1 MKNAQETLFSLAL
14 ISGISLLV
22 PGCALHS
29 NSNQAE
35 PPPITPAPNAAPSQE
50 APPPTTTPPPA
61 VLHTITDVGLEAPEA
76 VIYDEE
82 EDVYLVS
89 NVAGEPLKK
98 DRNGF
103 ISRLSPEGK
112 LLELKWIDGA
122 KGSTTLDAPKGMAL
136 KGPYLYVADITWIRI
151 FDRKTG
157 EAEGKVFVKGATF
170 LNDVS
175 VSAEQ
180 DVVFSDTGWKTGA
193 QGLESTG
200 TDAVFRIEP
209 TSVSAE
215 EIIKS
220 KDLGSP
226 NGLATTK
233 EGTWVVNARGE
244 LFLLGEGG
252 KKERVTQLDKGGLDG
267 VVALPNGEFLISS
280 WPAQGIYRG
289 KPGEKFELLLSEI
302 ESPACI
308 GYDSKR
314 NRLLIPQMKK
324 NTVLVVELS
333 PGGKPRTSPSPEPAP
348 TQTEVKESKPEKK
361 EEAPSPTQETPEKK
375 APAAPGASEEPGK
388 KVAPAA
394 PSSPPHPSASPPEK
408 EMGAAGKS
416 AD

>member
-1 MKNAQETLFSLAL
+1 MKNAQEILVSLTL

-29 NSNQAE
+29 NSNHAE
-35 PPPITPAPNAAPSQE
+35 PPPITPAPNAAPSE
-50 APPPTTTPPPA
+50 ATPPPTTTPPPA
-61 VLHTITDVGLEAPEA
+61 IVHTVMDVGLEAPEA

-89 NVAGEPLKK
+89 SVAGEPLKK

-103 ISRLSPEGK
+103 ISKLSPEGK

-157 EAEGKVFVKGATF
+157 EAKGKVFVKGATF

-175 VSAEQ
+175 VSTEQ
-180 DVVFSDTGWKTGA
+180 DVIFSDTGWKTGA

-226 NGLATTK
+226 NGLAVTK

-280 WPAQGIYRG
+280 WPAQGIYKG
-289 KPGEKFELLLSEI
+289 KPGEKFELLLSAI

-333 PGGKPRTSPSPEPAP
+333 PGGKKPTSPSPAP
-348 TQTEVKESKPEKK
+348 TQTEVKESKPDKK
-361 EEAPSPTQETPEKK
+361 AEAPSPTQKTSEKK
-375 APAAPGASEEPGK
+375 APTAPGASAEPDK
-388 KVAPAA
+388 KETPAA
-394 PSSPPHPSASPPEK
+394 PASPPHPSASPPEK
-408 EMGAAGKS
+408 EVGAADKS
-416 AD
+416 GG